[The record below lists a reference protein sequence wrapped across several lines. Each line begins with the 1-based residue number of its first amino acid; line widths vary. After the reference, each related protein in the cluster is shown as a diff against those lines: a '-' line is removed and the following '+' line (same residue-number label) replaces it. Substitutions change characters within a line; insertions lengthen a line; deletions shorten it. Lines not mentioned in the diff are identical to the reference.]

1 MRSFITH
8 TTENYEHITLNLVK
22 SINKYSDYKIIV
34 YTIDYDG
41 SDNLQKETTCIRLDL
56 NLPSLDDSSFIL
68 DTNGN
73 SYVNIYRFK
82 LPKSKCVSH

>member
-41 SDNLQKETTCIRLDL
+41 SV
-56 NLPSLDDSSFIL
+56 
-68 DTNGN
+68 G
-73 SYVNIYRFK
+73 
-82 LPKSKCVSH
+82 